1 MDVALKTKEIGE
13 SKMGSTFIVAMA
25 FETVVLAAIFAF
37 IKSKPTRFISALSWV
52 ALCALLILVFYVK
65 VIP

>member
-25 FETVVLAAIFAF
+25 FETVVLAQIHIRPQLGGIVRIADFSF
-37 IKSKPTRFISALSWV
+37 LRQGNSLN
-52 ALCALLILVFYVK
+52 L
-65 VIP
+65 